1 MKLNILVALL
11 GKRRIDTAKRSAEY
25 GGYGLLFAYADNG
38 RAYIAEVTKDLDV
51 VLYLHDLKTEQTFIR
66 STPLSQSLHRREVTV
81 LQKVCFELS
90 YVDGAVVGEYGK
102 AWATQYAEF
111 EKENAVAATF
121 NPGLRLLPAL
131 FPQIQ
136 EFPTTYFG

>member
-1 MKLNILVALL
+1 MKFNVLIALL
-11 GKRRIDTAKRSAEY
+11 GKHNLDTAKRTAEY
-25 GGYGLLFAYADNG
+25 GGYGLLFACAYGD
-38 RAYIAEVTKDLDV
+38 RVYIAEVTKELEV
-51 VLYLHDLKTEQTFIR
+51 VFYLHDLKTEQTFIR
-66 STPLSQSLHRREVTV
+66 STPLAQSLNRREVAV

-102 AWATQYAEF
+102 AWASQHAEF
-111 EKENAVAATF
+111 EQDNAAEAAF

-136 EFPTTYFG
+136 EFPATYFG